1 MAERAARQD
10 AAPMPRRSPIAD
22 AACLAYVE
30 TSIPAGMTI
39 ATYRRTRARP
49 TARRRLRHFLRR
61 GVRDGR

>member
-1 MAERAARQD
+1 
-10 AAPMPRRSPIAD
+10 MPRRSPIAD
-22 AACLAYVE
+22 ATCFAYVE

-39 ATYRRTRARP
+39 ATYRRSRARR